1 MEIDLKA
8 YKLNKAKVAY
18 LVKKDKKYDHI
29 TQAGFG
35 KIDELLSFMH
45 GVGIYDLL
53 EKIDS
58 CMKRKTDVPRSFI
71 HATLALRPI
80 LEITGINQVPAKLF
94 ANPVILKKMGLS
106 LEVIEKGFS
115 PKNKAGN
122 NLPHCLDTIYDEAKR
137 VDPCQMD
144 KLLASQVVLLANKK
158 FIKKHPGIYALDATD
173 IEVGP
178 DTAYENIGK
187 V

>member
-8 YKLNKAKVAY
+8 YSLNKDKVES

-29 TQAGFG
+29 AQAGFG

-53 EKIDS
+53 ESLDS
-58 CMKRKTDVPRSFI
+58 CMKRKTDIPRSFI

-94 ANPVILKKMGLS
+94 ANPSILKKMGLS
-106 LEVIEKGFS
+106 L
-115 PKNKAGN
+115 N
-122 NLPHCLDTIYDEAKR
+122 T
-137 VDPCQMD
+137 
-144 KLLASQVVLLANKK
+144 
-158 FIKKHPGIYALDATD
+158 T
-173 IEVGP
+173 
-178 DTAYENIGK
+178 
-187 V
+187 